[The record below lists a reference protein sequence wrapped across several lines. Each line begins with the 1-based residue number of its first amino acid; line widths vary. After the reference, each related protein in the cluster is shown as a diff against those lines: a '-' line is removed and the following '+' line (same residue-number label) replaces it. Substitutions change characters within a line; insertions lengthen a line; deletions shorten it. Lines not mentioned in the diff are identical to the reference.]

1 MSPVSGIPVAE
12 DILDTAIA
20 VLPLPEVA
28 AVLGTS
34 ANKVRQ
40 MLRDGQLIA
49 LKRGG
54 ELCVP
59 SDFFVKDGV
68 VKGLTGTITVLADS
82 GFSRTEMLRW
92 LFTADDTL
100 PGSTPINALRTSH
113 GTEVKRRAQAMAF

>member
-1 MSPVSGIPVAE
+1 VSPVSGIPVAE

-20 VLPLPEVA
+20 VLPLQEVA
-28 AVLGTS
+28 DVLGTS
-34 ANKVRQ
+34 SNKVRQ

-49 LKRGG
+49 VRRRG

-59 SDFFVKDGV
+59 SDFVVKDGV

-82 GFSRTEMLRW
+82 GYSRTEMLRW

-100 PGSTPINALRTSH
+100 PGSTPINALRSNH

>member
-1 MSPVSGIPVAE
+1 MSGIPVAE
-12 DILDTAIA
+12 DILDAAIV

-28 AVLGTS
+28 TALGTS
-34 ANKVRQ
+34 TNKVRQ

-59 SDFFVKDGV
+59 GDFFVRDGV
-68 VKGLTGTITVLADS
+68 VKGLAGTITVLADS

-92 LFTADDTL
+92 LFTTDESL
-100 PGSTPINALRTSH
+100 PGKTPVNALRTSH

>member
-1 MSPVSGIPVAE
+1 MSRVSGIPVAD
-12 DILDTAIA
+12 DILDAA
-20 VLPLPEVA
+20 VAVKPLPEVTA
-28 AVLGTS
+28 ALGVS

-40 MLRDGQLIA
+40 MLRDGELIA
-49 LKRGG
+49 VRREG

-59 SDFFVKDGV
+59 ADFFVKDGV
-68 VKGLTGTITVLADS
+68 VKGLAGTITVLADS

-100 PGSTPINALRTSH
+100 PGTTPINALRTSH

>member
-1 MSPVSGIPVAE
+1 MSRVSGIPVAD
-12 DILDTAIA
+12 DILDAA
-20 VLPLPEVA
+20 VAVKPLPEVA
-28 AVLGTS
+28 AALGVS

-40 MLRDGQLIA
+40 MLRDGELIA
-49 LKRGG
+49 VRRKG

-59 SDFFVKDGV
+59 GDFFVKDGI
-68 VKGLTGTITVLADS
+68 VKGLGGTITVLADS

>member
-1 MSPVSGIPVAE
+1 MSGIPVAE

-28 AVLGTS
+28 TVLGTS

-59 SDFFVKDGV
+59 SDFFVSGGV

>member
-1 MSPVSGIPVAE
+1 VSPVSGIPVAE
-12 DILDTAIA
+12 DILDTAVT

-28 AVLGTS
+28 TVLGTS
-34 ANKVRQ
+34 TNKVRQ

-59 SDFFVKDGV
+59 GAFFVKDGV
-68 VKGLTGTITVLADS
+68 VKGLAGTITVLADS

-92 LFTADDTL
+92 LFTTDDSL

>member
-1 MSPVSGIPVAE
+1 MSGIPVAE
-12 DILDTAIA
+12 DVLDSAVS

-40 MLRDGQLIA
+40 MLRDGNLIA
-49 LKRGG
+49 LKRDG

-59 SDFFVKDGV
+59 RDFFVKDGV
-68 VKGLTGTITVLADS
+68 VKGLAGTITVLADS

-92 LFTADDTL
+92 LFAEDESL
-100 PGSTPINALRTSH
+100 PGVTPVNALRTSH

>member
-1 MSPVSGIPVAE
+1 MSGIPVAD
-12 DILDTAIA
+12 DILDTEVA
-20 VLPLPEVA
+20 VKPLPEVA
-28 AVLGTS
+28 AALGVS

-40 MLRDGQLIA
+40 MLRDGELIA
-49 LKRGG
+49 VRRKG

-59 SDFFVKDGV
+59 AAFFVKDGI
-68 VKGLTGTITVLADS
+68 VKGLGGTITVLADS

>member
-1 MSPVSGIPVAE
+1 MSGIPVAE

-28 AVLGTS
+28 NVLGTS
-34 ANKVRQ
+34 TNKVRQ
-40 MLRDGQLIA
+40 MLREGQLIA

-59 SDFFVKDGV
+59 SAFFVKDGV
-68 VKGLTGTITVLADS
+68 VKGLAGTITVLADS

-92 LFTADDTL
+92 LFTTDDTL
-100 PGSTPINALRTSH
+100 PGSTPVNALRTSH

>member
-12 DILDTAIA
+12 DILDAAIV

-28 AVLGTS
+28 TALGTS
-34 ANKVRQ
+34 TNKVRQ

-59 SDFFVKDGV
+59 GDFFGRDGV
-68 VKGLTGTITVLADS
+68 VKGLAGTITVLADS

-92 LFTADDTL
+92 LFTTDESL
-100 PGSTPINALRTSH
+100 PGKTPVNALRTSH

>member
-1 MSPVSGIPVAE
+1 VSPVSGIPVAE

-20 VLPLPEVA
+20 VLPLQEVA
-28 AVLGTS
+28 NVLGTS
-34 ANKVRQ
+34 SNKVRQ

-49 LKRGG
+49 VRRRG

-59 SDFFVKDGV
+59 SDFVVKDGV

-82 GFSRTEMLRW
+82 GYSRTEMLRW

-100 PGSTPINALRTSH
+100 PGSTPINALRSNH